1 MPKVIKKQKGMKKLE
16 KFSPEKI
23 PLEFA
28 EGEEPSTSEHFAA
41 DQSESDSS
49 QPSPEITDSSEE
61 KEDENANEDQKVLIY
76 KQSILIFY
84 ASRLSC

>member
-1 MPKVIKKQKGMKKLE
+1 MVKSTKKTKVIEKME

-61 KEDENANEDQKVLIY
+61 KEDEG
-76 KQSILIFY
+76 
-84 ASRLSC
+84 